1 MLTLYFLR
9 ANDLEIFFAVTH
21 LTIALRSLFILFIF
35 SLFIYLVLTT
45 FIIILIILIFA
56 IFLFFL
62 FIAICLYKRCTLP
75 TKLIIDALPAVAK
88 DLRIVFSFLLVTA
101 KAIVWHHLVF

>member
-62 FIAICLYKRCTLP
+62 FIAIYLYKRCTLP